1 MKLKILMAHS
11 VFLMLEIQLQL
22 IIYHPLEISEK
33 ILLQEGIFSQKM
45 FFNKIL
51 ILMELEEEMMK

>member
-1 MKLKILMAHS
+1 MAHS

-22 IIYHPLEISEK
+22 IIFLPLEISGK
-33 ILLQEGIFSQKM
+33 ILLQEAIFSQKM

-51 ILMELEEEMMK
+51 ILMELEEVMMK

>member
-11 VFLMLEIQLQL
+11 VFLMLETQLQL
-22 IIYHPLEISEK
+22 IIFLPLEISGK

>member
-1 MKLKILMAHS
+1 MAHS

-22 IIYHPLEISEK
+22 IIYLPLEISGK

-51 ILMELEEEMMK
+51 ILMELEEVMMK